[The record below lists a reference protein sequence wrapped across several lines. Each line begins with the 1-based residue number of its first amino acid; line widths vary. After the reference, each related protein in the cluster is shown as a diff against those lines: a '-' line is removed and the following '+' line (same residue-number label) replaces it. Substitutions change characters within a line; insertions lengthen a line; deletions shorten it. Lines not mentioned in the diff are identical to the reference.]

1 VQQYAFEPIEHF
13 FSIAEVARILGY
25 EKSTIYNRI
34 KAGRL
39 KAVRIDGSK
48 RIPRSEVLRH
58 ISAAQPVAA

>member
-1 VQQYAFEPIEHF
+1 VQAYDEIEMF
-13 FSIAEVARILGY
+13 FSIAEVCRILGCERTTVY
-25 EKSTIYNRI
+25 SRI

-48 RIPRSEVLRH
+48 RIPRSELLRV

>member
-1 VQQYAFEPIEHF
+1 VQQYAFEPIQHF

-25 EKSTIYNRI
+25 EKSTIYARVKEGRI
-34 KAGRL
+34 

-48 RIPRSEVLRH
+48 RIPRSELLRI